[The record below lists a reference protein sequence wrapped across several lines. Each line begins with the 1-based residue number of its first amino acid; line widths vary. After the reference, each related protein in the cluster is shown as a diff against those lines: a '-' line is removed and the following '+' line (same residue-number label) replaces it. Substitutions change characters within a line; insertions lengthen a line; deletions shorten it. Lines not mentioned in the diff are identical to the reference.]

1 METIPVSIPED
12 CVKGA
17 PQTTLEIGKRVRDFM
32 IASRERLNSVQ
43 EGVVVTGCCATGS

>member
-1 METIPVSIPED
+1 MSIPGD

-17 PQTTLEIGKRVRDFM
+17 LQATLEIGKRVRDFM

-43 EGVVVTGCCATGS
+43 EVVVVTGYCATGS